1 MEIEILVDY
10 DVFENFE
17 GYSQPSDSDQQP
29 EIMPVQQ
36 ST

>member
-1 MEIEILVDY
+1 MEVEILVDY

-17 GYSQPSDSDQQP
+17 GYSQPSDQQP